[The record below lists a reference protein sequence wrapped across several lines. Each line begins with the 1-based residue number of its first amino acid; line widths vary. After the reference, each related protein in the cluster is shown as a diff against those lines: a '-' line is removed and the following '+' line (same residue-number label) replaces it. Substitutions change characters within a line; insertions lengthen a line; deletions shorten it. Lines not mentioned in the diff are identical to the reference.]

1 MAVVTKQLR
10 RRVPSSVATAS
21 KEKSLVVEDERG
33 RKRVDSNTG
42 VRPSHVITALAL
54 IFGGCCSNVCTL
66 ESIVSELPNAGLLV
80 TFVQFV
86 FVSVEG
92 LFHFV
97 EMKNGVPQLQPR
109 NVPIKE
115 WVIPVGLFFI
125 VSVLN
130 NKVWAYDVSV
140 PVHIVFRSSGTV
152 TTMLVGALMGK
163 RYTQKQVLSVLVL
176 TIGVLQ
182 ATLASASSNSSTS
195 SSDGSSSKFAM
206 GIAMLAVAALLT
218 SFQGVVAEKTY
229 QKYGRHWRESLF
241 YTHFLSLLLFVP
253 MYKDLLQQVQ
263 YVLQSPPLK
272 IFSTTISIPR
282 QVVYLFGNALTQYI
296 CVRGVNNL
304 AAYSS
309 ALTVTIV
316 LNIRKFVSLII
327 SGVVFGSTLSNQAL
341 LGATLVFIGA
351 FLYSY

>member
-1 MAVVTKQLR
+1 MVVVTKQLR
-10 RRVPSSVATAS
+10 RRVPSFVAAVTNEKTVVVEQE
-21 KEKSLVVEDERG
+21 KEKKEADGGSRW
-33 RKRVDSNTG
+33 
-42 VRPSHVITALAL
+42 RPSHIFTALAL

-66 ESIVSELPNAGLLV
+66 ESIISELPDSGMLV
-80 TFVQFV
+80 TFVQFL
-86 FVSVEG
+86 FVSIEG
-92 LFHFV
+92 LLHFV
-97 EMKNGVPQLQPR
+97 EIKNGVPRLQR
-109 NVPIKE
+109 RVVPVRE
-115 WVIPVGLFFI
+115 WLIPVGLFFI

-152 TTMLVGALMGK
+152 TTMLVGLLMGK
-163 RYTQKQVLSVLVL
+163 RYTQRQVLSVLVL

-182 ATLASASSNSSTS
+182 ATLASAG
-195 SSDGSSSKFAM
+195 GSSSGSSSEGSSSRFAM
-206 GIAMLAVAALLT
+206 GIAMLAVAAILT

-229 QKYGRHWRESLF
+229 QRHGKHWRESLF
-241 YTHFLSLLLFVP
+241 YTHFLSLLLFIP
-253 MYKDLLQQVQ
+253 MYKDLIQQFRL
-263 YVLQSPPLK
+263 VLQSSPLTF
-272 IFSTTISIPR
+272 IPIPR
-282 QVVYLFGNALTQYI
+282 QAVYLLVNALTQYF

-304 AAYSS
+304 AAYCS

-341 LGATLVFIGA
+341 IGAALVFIGA

>member
-10 RRVPSSVATAS
+10 RRVPASIATVT
-21 KEKSLVVEDERG
+21 KEKSLVVEEGKEKKED
-33 RKRVDSNTG
+33 DSSSG
-42 VRPSHVITALAL
+42 LRPSHVITALAL

-92 LFHFV
+92 LLHFA
-97 EMKNGVPQLQPR
+97 EIKNGLPRLQPR

-115 WVIPVGLFFI
+115 WLIPVGLFFI

-152 TTMLVGALMGK
+152 TTMLVGLLMGK
-163 RYTQKQVLSVLVL
+163 RYSRKQVLSVLVL

-182 ATLASASSNSSTS
+182 ATLASASGGSSNSSS
-195 SSDGSSSKFAM
+195 EGSSSKFAM
-206 GIAMLAVAALLT
+206 GIAMLAVAAILT

-229 QKYGRHWRESLF
+229 QKHGKHWRESLF
-241 YTHFLSLLLFVP
+241 YTHFLSLLLFIP
-253 MYKDLLQQVQ
+253 MYRDLSQQFQ
-263 YVLQSPPLK
+263 LVLQSPPLTT
-272 IFSTTISIPR
+272 FSTTIPIPS
-282 QVVYLFGNALTQYI
+282 QIVYLLGNALTQYI

-304 AAYSS
+304 AAHSS

-341 LGATLVFIGA
+341 IGAALVFIGA